1 MPALILD
8 KLRKEFADGT
18 VAVND
23 LDLTIEE
30 RAFVTLLGPSGCG
43 KTTTL
48 RMVAG
53 LEQPTRGVI
62 RLGERVL
69 NDVPPV
75 RRDIAMV
82 FQSYAL
88 YPHMTVGENMGFSL
102 RLRNADKAMTGQR
115 VAAAVIITIPIILF
129 VLFFQR
135 RIVAGLTSGAVKG

>member
-1 MPALILD
+1 MPALVLD

-23 LDLTIEE
+23 LDLTIED

-48 RMVAG
+48 RMIAG
-53 LEQPTRGVI
+53 LEQPTGGSI
-62 RLGERVL
+62 RLGDRTL

-88 YPHMTVGENMGFSL
+88 YPHMTVRRNLEYPLRKRGMGASE
-102 RLRNADKAMTGQR
+102 RATR
-115 VAAAVIITIPIILF
+115 V
-129 VLFFQR
+129 
-135 RIVAGLTSGAVKG
+135 